1 MAVVSGAFDN
11 VADPRRYFIS
21 HASPQKE
28 LALGIHAHLGERAWV
43 DLHEIDVGDVLLDEI
58 SDGIEAATDFV
69 LLWSEASASSA
80 WVKYELHMAF
90 IRYLE
95 DRAIALRVVPIDD
108 TPVPL
113 FLRPLLQA
121 RGLSD
126 PAEIA
131 AVLCKQKP
139 RPTVLRRFLNRAAEI
154 QVAED
159 TLYSPTKGF
168 VWFFGLSGIGK
179 RSLAREAQRRLVA
192 DPLRRVTIR
201 VRPGTAFAELH
212 LSLCAAAQLDPP
224 AGALSES
231 EAADACSEIIRELT
245 TQGALCS
252 FEEAQHW
259 LDEDARP
266 NPVLK
271 AVLDTIAAAGVQ
283 TAERAALFTSTR
295 RPRLDHT
302 HEVCS
307 EFKRV
312 AGLASDYALAL
323 MRPHVPLMTSDEDL
337 RIASRQLEGH
347 PLALQLAASRMH
359 ATPPDWEGLRFT
371 TAQGILGELMLRHD
385 TQRLLEALATVNGPL
400 PGAALAQH
408 LGLEEDAF
416 REAVDDATSYCL
428 VHEDSGFLY
437 IHPLV
442 RDFFTRMLKS
452 QPDRDARLADL
463 AEWSRA
469 TLEQAKPG
477 SAVYVDSLFATF
489 RLLSLSGRLDKAM
502 ELHSGLFGTLMETA
516 IDLYNEKQYEL
527 ALRYFEAVIEST
539 ADDERAKLFMARTLA
554 YLGRGDEARQLV
566 DRLLADRPNHF
577 NLLRVRGRIEFI
589 LRNWDAALAY
599 FEQARVQKPTSAPLL
614 RDIGQVNI
622 RLERWEEAR
631 IALQAAVQVPSPD
644 PYTAFYYSQVLEHFR
659 EFDEAR
665 TVMEMAVR
673 LDPRRAPF
681 HHRLGRIAQ
690 AQGNIDE
697 AKRQYLRAIEIEPG
711 YAEPLVT
718 LASVLTDEGS
728 LARARELLT
737 RAQNAGG
744 VRPVVLHTIEAKVQL
759 AEGDIR
765 GAQTSIDAALKH
777 EREPESL
784 LLAARIAL
792 RSHELGQMDG
802 AHAQAHVE
810 PLLAE
815 LAELSLF
822 NEAEELRRRLPG
834 PTLA

>member
-1 MAVVSGAFDN
+1 MAVASD
-11 VADPRRYFIS
+11 ADDAAAEPRRYFIS

-28 LALGIHAHLGERAWV
+28 LAVGIREHLGERAWV

-58 SDGIEAATDFV
+58 SCGIEAASDFV

-95 DRAIALRVVPIDD
+95 DKAIALRVVPIDD

-121 RGLSD
+121 RGLSAPD
-126 PAEIA
+126 EIA
-131 AVLCKQKP
+131 AALCEQKP
-139 RPTVLRRFLNRAAEI
+139 RPTVLRRFLNRANEI
-154 QVAED
+154 QAAED

-168 VWFFGLSGIGK
+168 VWYYGLSGIGK
-179 RSLAREAQRRLVA
+179 RSLAREAQRRLIA
-192 DPLRRVTIR
+192 DPLRRVSIR
-201 VRPGTAFAELH
+201 VRPGTAFVELH
-212 LSLCAAAQLDPP
+212 LSLCAAARLDPP
-224 AGALSES
+224 AEVLSES
-231 EAADACSEIIRELT
+231 DAADACSSILSELT
-245 TQGALCS
+245 AEGALCS
-252 FEEAQHW
+252 FEEVQHW
-259 LDEDARP
+259 LDEEARP
-266 NPVLK
+266 SPVLK
-271 AVLDTIAAAGVQ
+271 AVLDTLVGAGVQ
-283 TAERAALFTSTR
+283 TAERAVLLTSTR
-295 RPRLDHT
+295 RPRLDHP
-302 HEVCS
+302 HEACS
-307 EFKRV
+307 ELRRV
-312 AGLASDYALAL
+312 AGLGPDYALAL
-323 MRPHVPLMTSDEDL
+323 MRAHVPPTTTDADL
-337 RIASRQLEGH
+337 RTASRQLEGH

-359 ATPPDWEGLRFT
+359 AALPDWESLRFT
-371 TAQGILGELMLRHD
+371 TAQGILGELTLRQE

-400 PGAALAQH
+400 PGTALAQH
-408 LGLEEDAF
+408 LALEESAF
-416 REAVDDATSYCL
+416 RSAVDDATSYCL

-452 QPDRDARLADL
+452 HPDRDVRLADL

-477 SAVYVDSLFATF
+477 SAVYVESLFATF

-539 ADDERAKLFMARTLA
+539 ADDQRAKLFMARTLA

-566 DRLLADRPNHF
+566 DRLLADRPNDF
-577 NLLRVRGRIEFI
+577 NLLRVRGRVEFI

-622 RLERWEEAR
+622 RLEHWEDAR
-631 IALQAAVQVPSPD
+631 IALQAAVRVPSPD
-644 PYTAFYYSQVLEHFR
+644 PYTAFYYSQALEHFR

-665 TVMEMAVR
+665 TVMEMAIR

-690 AQGNIDE
+690 AQGKIEE

-728 LARARELLT
+728 LARARELLR
-737 RAQNAGG
+737 RAQHAGG

-759 AEGDIR
+759 AEGDVG
-765 GAQTSIDAALKH
+765 GAQTNIDAALRF

-792 RSHELGQMDG
+792 RAHELGLVDG
-802 AHAQAHVE
+802 AHTQARVE

-815 LAELSLF
+815 LAERSLF
-822 NEAEELRRRLPG
+822 SEAEELRRRLPG
-834 PTLA
+834 PALA